1 MVRRSGASRV
11 PASNQI
17 FETFSPVTIHS
28 IMKRKGRAWVS
39 VLTASI
45 VLLTLSGTVAMKD
58 KPASPI
64 RVITYNIRYAGAAY
78 SGPVNWNNR
87 KAFVRSILEYHEAD
101 IIGMQEVMHSQLMY
115 FDSTLKDFAHAGI
128 GRDDGKQAGEY
139 SPVFFK
145 TSLFENL
152 RDSTFW
158 LSPAPSIPAR
168 GWDAALPRVCT
179 WVELKDRRNG
189 KTFFVFNTH
198 FDHVGVQAR
207 EESARLILRQI
218 QRIAGASPVILTGDF
233 NSEEDSKTIRMITGK
248 HDSGSF
254 HLPDAMSVSKQP
266 HHGSYQ
272 TFCGFEVKKGIA
284 GGHIDYIFVST
295 HWRVDKHATLT
306 DFEGDYFPSDHFPVL
321 SEMEL
326 KP

>member
-1 MVRRSGASRV
+1 MGSIYSCFTLTIAAIIFVSASV
-11 PASNQI
+11 P
-17 FETFSPVTIHS
+17 
-28 IMKRKGRAWVS
+28 MKPKQV
-39 VLTASI
+39 
-45 VLLTLSGTVAMKD
+45 
-58 KPASPI
+58 PI
-64 RVITYNIRYAGAAY
+64 RVMTYNIRYAGATD

-87 KAFVRSILEYHEAD
+87 KAFVRSIMEYHQAD
-101 IIGMQEVMHSQLMY
+101 IIGMQEVVHSQLLY
-115 FDSTLKDFAHAGI
+115 FDSTLKGFAHVGV
-128 GRDDGKQAGEY
+128 GRDNGKEAGEY
-139 SPVFFK
+139 SPVFYNA
-145 TSLFENL
+145 SLFEML

-158 LSPAPSIPAR
+158 LSPTPSTPSK

-189 KTFFVFNTH
+189 KKFFVFNTH

-218 QRIAGASPVILTGDF
+218 ARIAGTSPFILTGDF
-233 NSEEDSKTIRMITGK
+233 NSEEDSKPIRWINGK
-248 HDSGSF
+248 DDPKQF
-254 HLPDAMSVSKQP
+254 HLLDAMNISRQP

-272 TFCGFEVKKGIA
+272 TFCGFEVMKGIA
-284 GGHIDYIFVST
+284 GGHIDYIFVSPQ
-295 HWRVDKHATLT
+295 WSVLSHATLT